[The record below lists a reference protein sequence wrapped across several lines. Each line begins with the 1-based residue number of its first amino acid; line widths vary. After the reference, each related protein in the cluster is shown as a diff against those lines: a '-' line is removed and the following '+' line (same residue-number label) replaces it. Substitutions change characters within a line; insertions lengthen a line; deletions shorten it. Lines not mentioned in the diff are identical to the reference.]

1 MKTALDRTH
10 AINSAARKVA
20 EDYYRRD
27 YLPLWNPLKND
38 DLYRQVHF
46 YDRHGLKV
54 DRSIISLD
62 HIFAMESDPLVDFP
76 DGVWRH
82 LVGTHLAN
90 CRRENGVYQ
99 DCPYYPARS

>member
-1 MKTALDRTH
+1 MTALERAY

-38 DLYRQVHF
+38 DLYRQVVF

-54 DRSIISLD
+54 PDPLISLT
-62 HIFAMESDPLVDFP
+62 HIEALEEEPLVDVP
-76 DGVWRH
+76 DGIWLH

-90 CRRENGVYQ
+90 CRRESGVYQ
-99 DCPYYPARS
+99 DCPYHPARS